1 MKEYR
6 DLMELCR
13 KQRSNDEDLDKL
25 CRYIEYLDGE
35 FSKLLAILSPK
46 DLPILLP
53 RKYGLKTY
61 YFSYPDREECKEY
74 RNPRKRLYNIKKELI
89 LDTIQNT
96 IQKKQEK
103 YGFLLRFKDNV
114 GICEC
119 RGIQGCS
126 VTRVYVD
133 IYATQC
139 GIPKKY
145 IGVADLGDLFIIS
158 EYEYRIGI
166 KHRYERYYFKDP
178 MAIPRELRIP
188 GLLLADINTYI
199 RNLYVLE
206 ECFLCHRMRMYT
218 KGYEWAEAFLGEMF
232 PPTLD
237 ATVDAFS
244 DLVAKFG
251 RKILFDKKI
260 LAGIDYKSNR
270 LETFTEKAIY
280 CDENT
285 NGYSETI
292 YASHK
297 NEKYCFEL
305 PSIVMK
311 TVAIHAISKPDSAVT
326 KGIMWAVLDR
336 ARVEDVA
343 DLISWFPVLAKP
355 AAEAARYTYHRCRA
369 AEALRL
375 ALRRTKGKGSRRAI
389 EEAIEMLGC

>member
-13 KQRSNDEDLDKL
+13 EQRSNDEDLDKL

-53 RKYGLKTY
+53 RKYGLETY

-74 RNPRKRLYNIKKELI
+74 RNPRKRLYLITKELI
-89 LDTIQNT
+89 LNT
-96 IQKKQEK
+96 IQEKQEK
-103 YGFLLRFKDNV
+103 YGFLLRFKDDV

-158 EYEYRIGI
+158 EYEYQIGI

-188 GLLLADINTYI
+188 GLLLSDIKTYI
-199 RNLYVLE
+199 KNLYVLE
-206 ECFLCHRMRMYT
+206 ECFLCHRMGMYT

-232 PPTLD
+232 PPTLA

-270 LETFTEKAIY
+270 LEIFTEKAIY

-285 NGYSETI
+285 NGYSKTI
-292 YASHK
+292 YASDK
-297 NEKYCFEL
+297 YEKYCFEL
-305 PSIVMK
+305 PSEVMK
-311 TVAIHAISKPDSAVT
+311 SVAFYTISKPDSAVT

-336 ARVEDVA
+336 AGVEDVA
-343 DLISWFPVLAKP
+343 DLISWLPLLAKP
-355 AAEAARYTYHRCRA
+355 MAEAARYTYHRCRA
-369 AEALRL
+369 AEVLRL

>member
-6 DLMELCR
+6 DLMELCSEL
-13 KQRSNDEDLDKL
+13 RSNDKDLDEL

-46 DLPILLP
+46 DLPVLLP
-53 RKYGLKTY
+53 RKYGLKNY
-61 YFSYPDREECKEY
+61 YFSYPDHKECREYREY
-74 RNPRKRLYNIKKELI
+74 RNPWKRLYHITKELI
-89 LDTIQNT
+89 LNT
-96 IQKKQEK
+96 MQEKQEK

-126 VTRVYVD
+126 VARVYVD

-145 IGVADLGDLFIIS
+145 IGVVDLGDLFII
-158 EYEYRIGI
+158 YEYRYEVF
-166 KHRYERYYFKDP
+166 KNRYEKYYFRDP

-188 GLLLADINTYI
+188 GLLLTDVSKYI

-206 ECFLCHRMRMYT
+206 ECFLCHRMGMYT

-232 PPTLD
+232 PPTLA
-237 ATVDAFS
+237 ATVDVFS
-244 DLVAKFG
+244 DLLARYG
-251 RKILFDKKI
+251 RKILFDKLI
-260 LAGIDYKSNR
+260 VAGIDYKSNR
-270 LETFTEKAIY
+270 LKIFTKKAIY

-285 NGYSETI
+285 NSYSETL
-292 YASHK
+292 YASD
-297 NEKYCFEL
+297 NYEKYCFEL
-305 PSIVMK
+305 PSKVMK
-311 TVAIHAISKPDSAVT
+311 TVAFHTISNPDSAVT
-326 KGIMWAVLDR
+326 KGIMWTVLDR
-336 ARVEDVA
+336 AGVEDVA
-343 DLISWFPVLAKP
+343 DLISWLPLLAKP
-355 AAEAARYTYHRCRA
+355 IAEVARYTYHRCRA

-375 ALRRTKGKGSRRAI
+375 ALRRTGGKGSRRAI